1 MAKSFRRSAV
11 VPVGMCVVA
20 LAVLTA
26 ACSAKSGDAAE
37 ETPRSLPHVTTST
50 LPANA
55 PDEWHRLALYGN
67 WDFVDADAWR
77 TIVTRPDCDR
87 ATALAIF
94 WKLSP
99 EYHVQ
104 FADRDAVPAINRD
117 DYDLIALIRER
128 WRNGAYTRSELAF
141 DPDADAWPL
150 DIAALRRQ
158 YGERVDTFLPASMR
172 VKLTGRRLD
181 AGPSPPRAAL

>member
-1 MAKSFRRSAV
+1 MGVRL
-11 VPVGMCVVA
+11 VA
-20 LAVLTA
+20 LALLSTA
-26 ACSAKSGDAAE
+26 CGAKPGDATDD
-37 ETPRSLPHVTTST
+37 TPRTLPYVTSGA

-67 WDFVDADAWR
+67 WDFVEADAWR

-99 EYHVQ
+99 EYYLQ
-104 FADRDAVPAINRD
+104 FADRDAVPAVNRD
-117 DYDLIALIRER
+117 DYDLVTLIRER
-128 WRNGAYTRSELAF
+128 WRNGAYRRSELAF
-141 DPDADAWPL
+141 DPDSDAWPL

-158 YGERVDTFLPASMR
+158 HGERIDELLPASMR
-172 VKLTGRRLD
+172 VTLTGRRLE
-181 AGPSPPRAAL
+181 ASVPPTPGVMRSD